1 MYIHITHMYTHT
13 HTYTH
18 THMGFLGSAAVK
30 NLPAIRETQETQVQS
45 LGQED
50 PWRRKWQPAPV
61 FLPENSMDKGAWQA
75 AVRKVAKSRT

>member
-1 MYIHITHMYTHT
+1 MYINITHMYTHT